1 MMAAFDQNGPTAVG
15 GKQLER
21 CFISVSL
28 GDRLQ
33 RLSGRCAS
41 SKRKDKDDLLWRPR
55 LDWIVVMAAR
65 AVPQRRD
72 GLVLSIGAL
81 EATEAMYSI

>member
-1 MMAAFDQNGPTAVG
+1 MAAFDQNGPTAVG

-33 RLSGRCAS
+33 RDAAHRPSG
-41 SKRKDKDDLLWRPR
+41 KDKDDLLGRPR
-55 LDWIVVMAAR
+55 LDWIVGWQPAQ
-65 AVPQRRD
+65 VPQRGMASSVQSD
-72 GLVLSIGAL
+72 GTL
-81 EATEAMYSI
+81 EETEAVYAI